1 MIESA
6 QTEMTRLSGPG
17 NSTVCRAKSPV
28 VSTVFKPK
36 VNLPDTLP
44 LAAGHKRS
52 LSPQTR
58 NFISL
63 PHSVPLLFEQ
73 SPLV

>member
-17 NSTVCRAKSPV
+17 SSTVCRAKSPV

-36 VNLPDTLP
+36 VNLPDTHL
-44 LAAGHKRS
+44 LAASRKRS
-52 LSPQTR
+52 FSLSAR
-58 NFISL
+58 NFVSL
-63 PHSVPLLFEQ
+63 PYSVPNLFNQ
-73 SPLV
+73 SL